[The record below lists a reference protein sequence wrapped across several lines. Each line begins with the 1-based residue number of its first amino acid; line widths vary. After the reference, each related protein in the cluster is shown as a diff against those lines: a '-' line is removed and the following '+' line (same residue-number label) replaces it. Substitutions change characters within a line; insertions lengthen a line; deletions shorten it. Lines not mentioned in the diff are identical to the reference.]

1 MDVFKKD
8 NQDEEN
14 DHELFKDCFEI
25 YFILFSDVDFNE
37 PLVLEKNLKIWKPTI
52 LFYVNIF
59 SYKSIQHYET
69 DNVLTKNRPL
79 ISSQQPLEDNAL

>member
-25 YFILFSDVDFNE
+25 YFILFSDVDFKE
-37 PLVLEKNLKIWKPTI
+37 PLVLENVKN
-52 LFYVNIF
+52 
-59 SYKSIQHYET
+59 
-69 DNVLTKNRPL
+69 
-79 ISSQQPLEDNAL
+79 

>member
-25 YFILFSDVDFNE
+25 YFILFSDVDFKE
-37 PLVLEKNLKIWKPTI
+37 PLVLENVKN
-52 LFYVNIF
+52 
-59 SYKSIQHYET
+59 YET
-69 DNVLTKNRPL
+69 NNFILC
-79 ISSQQPLEDNAL
+79 